1 MEKLVFY
8 KLEVDRKL
16 WEKFKETITK
26 NQTINNVLLDLIRGR
41 IESFEKQSNLKTKK
55 L

>member
-8 KLEVDRKL
+8 KLEVKREL

-26 NQTINNVLLDLIRGR
+26 NQTINNVLLDLIKER
-41 IESFEKQSNLKTKK
+41 IEKFEKPSNLKTKK
-55 L
+55 S